1 LDSPGLDRAIIERI
15 TPMALRKLTTIIF
28 LVGFAATAVGAD
40 SEEVPVWTWGPTGVM
55 YLQSKAV
62 QDELKLKPDQLAK
75 IKELGDQ
82 RRMSLGDPAK
92 MKEFADMIE
101 IALPEILQPD
111 QAKRLRQIQLQKQ
124 GPMALRNPTIAAELG
139 LTDKQKE
146 MLNAMTAKAPPQLVI
161 GKTGDK
167 IQIGRKEDPN
177 AAATPAKMLAVL
189 TAKQRT
195 KWNELLGKPF
205 KGSVVPAKP

>member
-1 LDSPGLDRAIIERI
+1 MAIRS
-15 TPMALRKLTTIIF
+15 MLTTMAF
-28 LVGFAATAVGAD
+28 LIALAPTARAD
-40 SEEVPVWTWGPTGVM
+40 DKAEIPAWTWGPTGGM

-62 QDELKLKPDQLAK
+62 QDELKLKPDQVSKVRELA
-75 IKELGDQ
+75 EQ
-82 RRMSLGDPAK
+82 RRASVGDPAK
-92 MKEFADMIE
+92 MKEFADMVE
-101 IALPEILQPD
+101 ILLPEILQPE

-139 LTDKQKE
+139 LTEKQQE
-146 MLNAMTAKAPPQLVI
+146 TLSAMTAKAPPQLVI
-161 GKTGDK
+161 GKTGDNK
-167 IQIGRKEDPN
+167 IQIQTKPDPN
-177 AAATPAKMLAVL
+177 AAAAPAKMLAVL